1 MLIALMTI
9 LFLGGGGSS
18 AVLGYIADSTDAVK
32 EVLQDDDRREEA
44 LETMDSLKDLGK
56 QENKARQEV
65 LKQMED
71 VLGEHDT
78 SSDVVDDLWSGYY
91 QQVREI
97 NDAALDHRFAL
108 RDQLSREEWE
118 EVFAL
123 TATDENSD

>member
-9 LFLGGGGSS
+9 LFLGGGGST
-18 AVLGYIADSTDAVK
+18 AVLAYIADSTDAVK
-32 EVLQDDDRREEA
+32 EILQDDDRREEA

-56 QENKARQEV
+56 QGNKARQEV
-65 LKQMED
+65 LKQMKD
-71 VLGEHDT
+71 VMGEHDT

-97 NDAALDHRFAL
+97 NDAALDLRFEL

-118 EVFAL
+118 QVFSL
-123 TATDENSD
+123 TAAEE

>member
-1 MLIALMTI
+1 
-9 LFLGGGGSS
+9 
-18 AVLGYIADSTDAVK
+18 
-32 EVLQDDDRREEA
+32 
-44 LETMDSLKDLGK
+44 
-56 QENKARQEV
+56 
-65 LKQMED
+65 MED

-118 EVFAL
+118 QVFSP
-123 TATDENSD
+123 TAAEE